1 MKRVCTNM
9 VLLTEGLVVWL
20 HLVAASIW
28 VGGSIFLGVILSPM
42 LKTITRTVE
51 ERIVILIKVGRRF
64 NYIALPSLVL
74 LVVTGIYNSKAFIFD
89 PDALYQTNYGIIL
102 MVKIAAV
109 VATFIAYVLHIRVM
123 NTKTEKNIIA
133 GNASTTY
140 VHTIRSKIIFL
151 GRVIVVL
158 SILIL
163 LLAAFLDVGV
173 LA

>member
-1 MKRVCTNM
+1 M
-9 VLLTEGLVVWL
+9 VLLTEGLVVWI

-64 NYIALPSLVL
+64 NYIALPSLVV
-74 LVVTGIYNSKAFIFD
+74 LVVTGIYNSRPFISD

-102 MVKIAAV
+102 MVKIVAV
-109 VATFIAYVLHIRVM
+109 VATFIAYLLHIRIM
-123 NTKTEKNIIA
+123 NTETEKNIIA

-140 VHTIRSKIIFL
+140 VDTIRSKIIFL

>member
-1 MKRVCTNM
+1 M

-28 VGGSIFLGVILSPM
+28 VGGSIFLGLILSPM

-51 ERIVILIKVGRRF
+51 ERIVILMKVGRRF
-64 NYIALPSLVL
+64 NYIALPSLVV

-89 PDALYQTNYGIIL
+89 PEALYQTNYGIIL

-109 VATFIAYVLHIRVM
+109 VATFIAYLLHIRII
-123 NTKTEKNIIA
+123 NTETEKNIIA
-133 GNASTTY
+133 GNASTTD
-140 VHTIRSKIIFL
+140 VHSIRSKIIFL

-173 LA
+173 LT

>member
-1 MKRVCTNM
+1 M
-9 VLLTEGLVVWL
+9 VLLIEGLVVWL

-42 LKTITRTVE
+42 LKTITRNVE

-64 NYIALPSLVL
+64 SYIALPSLLV

-89 PDALYQTNYGIIL
+89 PDALYQTSYGIIL

-109 VATFIAYVLHIRVM
+109 VATFIAYLIHIRIM

-133 GNASTTY
+133 GNA
-140 VHTIRSKIIFL
+140 
-151 GRVIVVL
+151 
-158 SILIL
+158 
-163 LLAAFLDVGV
+163 
-173 LA
+173 

>member
-1 MKRVCTNM
+1 M

-28 VGGSIFLGVILSPM
+28 VGGSIFLGLILSPM

-51 ERIVILIKVGRRF
+51 ERIVILMKVGRRF
-64 NYIALPSLVL
+64 NYIALPSLVV

-109 VATFIAYVLHIRVM
+109 VATFIAYLIHIRII
-123 NTKTEKNIIA
+123 NTETEKNIIA
-133 GNASTTY
+133 GNAGTTY
-140 VHTIRSKIIFL
+140 VHSIRSKIIFL

-173 LA
+173 LT

>member
-1 MKRVCTNM
+1 M

-28 VGGSIFLGVILSPM
+28 VGGSIFLGLILSPM

-51 ERIVILIKVGRRF
+51 ERIVILMKVGRRF
-64 NYIALPSLVL
+64 NYIALPSLVV
-74 LVVTGIYNSKAFIFD
+74 LVATGIYNSKAFIFD

-109 VATFIAYVLHIRVM
+109 VATSIAYLLHIRII
-123 NTKTEKNIIA
+123 NTETEKNIIA
-133 GNASTTY
+133 GNASATY
-140 VHTIRSKIIFL
+140 VLSIRSKIIFL

-158 SILIL
+158 SIFIL
-163 LLAAFLDVGV
+163 LLAAFLDAGV